1 MFHCVLQQKQY
12 LSGHKQLPMIYAG
25 EWNQDEVESSFFQAK
40 FLFWGSKESNK
51 RCEVLDMVGW
61 WSSTQKD
68 STSTHYDKYILKYN
82 VTLSEILLLVDDE
95 RSLSI
100 TDEIQKIQRGTFYA
114 EGIKGITMSMSQDIR
129 NSRHPIWGQRQGKTL
144 VFFV

>member
-1 MFHCVLQQKQY
+1 
-12 LSGHKQLPMIYAG
+12 
-25 EWNQDEVESSFFQAK
+25 
-40 FLFWGSKESNK
+40 
-51 RCEVLDMVGW
+51 MVGW

-82 VTLSEILLLVDDE
+82 VTLSEILLFVDDE

-129 NSRHPIWGQRQGKTL
+129 NSRHPI
-144 VFFV
+144 